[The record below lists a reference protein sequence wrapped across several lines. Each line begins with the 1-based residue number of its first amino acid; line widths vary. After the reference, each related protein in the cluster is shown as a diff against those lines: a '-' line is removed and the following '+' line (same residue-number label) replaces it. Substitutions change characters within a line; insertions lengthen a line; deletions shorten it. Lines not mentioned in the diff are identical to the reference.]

1 MSNSPQHIVPG
12 PEARKFI
19 APAPASLFAARQSRL
34 TELAA
39 SSPMADWLGFVG
51 LISGAQL
58 RTLPRLDGFVHET
71 HRALD
76 IALLPQL
83 PAWQGALEGLLEALR
98 SAVDGQALA
107 ALQKLAALSAT
118 DRSALA
124 GRVLNGELG
133 DGDMD
138 QAPLVAAA
146 LELVATVSASRI
158 SAEDFSSL
166 SETCPACGGGA
177 VASVLETHSLNG
189 LRYLYCGS
197 CNSGWH
203 HVRAQCTHCNESGG
217 VSYQALEEGALWQ
230 AETCDGCHSYLKLF
244 NRSKAVTLDPVAD
257 DLASVAL
264 DLALGEAGYQRLGA
278 NPYLLLAAQ
287 AA

>member
-1 MSNSPQHIVPG
+1 MSLSPQTIVPG
-12 PEARKFI
+12 PEPRNFI
-19 APAPASLFAARQSRL
+19 PPEPAALFAARQDRL

-39 SSPMADWLGFVG
+39 TSPMADWLGFVG
-51 LISGAQL
+51 LVAGAQVH
-58 RTLPRLDGFVHET
+58 TLPRLDGFSHE
-71 HRALD
+71 RSGPLD

-83 PAWQGALEGLLEALR
+83 PAWQGALDGLLETLAA
-98 SAVDGQALA
+98 AVDGQALI
-107 ALQKLAALSAT
+107 ALRKLAALSAD

-124 GRVLNGELG
+124 GRVINGKLG
-133 DGDMD
+133 EGDMD
-138 QAPLVAAA
+138 QAPLATAA
-146 LELVATVSASRI
+146 LELVATVIASRS
-158 SAEDFSSL
+158 SADGFSSL
-166 SETCPACGGGA
+166 SAACPACGGAA
-177 VASVLETHSLNG
+177 VASVLETHKLNG

-203 HVRAQCTHCNESGG
+203 HVRAQCSHCNQSGR
-217 VSYQALEEGALWQ
+217 VAYQALEEGGLWQ
-230 AETCDGCHSYLKLF
+230 AETCDDCHSYLKLF
-244 NRSKAVTLDPVAD
+244 NRSKALSLDPVAD